1 MWIQDYNPFGNT
13 YVSALIAALPVI
25 FFLLALTL
33 FKMKG
38 MIASLLTLIIS
49 LFISV
54 VLFQMPFTKAIAAV
68 VHGIANGLWP
78 IGYIIIMAVWLY
90 KIAVRTGKFD
100 VIRSSIA
107 NISRDQRL
115 QVLLIGFS
123 FNAFLE
129 GAAGFGV
136 PIAISAALLAQLG
149 FHPLKAAMLCLIAN
163 AASGAFGAIGIPVIV
178 GAQMGNLEALELSRT
193 LALILPF
200 ISFIVPFLLV
210 FILDKWKG
218 VKETF
223 PALLVVSGVYTV
235 LQTVTMMFVGPELAN
250 ILSALASMAAL
261 AVFLKTWQPKT
272 IYRENAEEDIG
283 IQENHSL
290 KEVVSAWSP
299 FYILTGMIAIWSLP
313 AFKALFTE
321 GGILQKTTMLLPIPG
336 LDGQVVK
343 VPPIAG
349 AEAPLAA
356 IFKLDFISA
365 TGTAILIACLITVV
379 LSRNMNVKQGFKGL
393 GDTLKELKI
402 PIITICLIMGFANL
416 ANYAGLSS
424 SIGLALAKT
433 GDMFPLLSPVLG
445 WIGVFITGSVV
456 SSNALFG
463 NLQVVTGAQIGTSSS
478 LLLAANTSGGVMA
491 KLISPQSIAIAT
503 ASVNETGQ
511 ESTLLR
517 MTIKYSLLLLVIIA
531 AWTYLLS
538 LFGI

>member
-54 VLFQMPFTKAIAAV
+54 ALFQMPFTKAIAAV

-90 KIAVRTGKFD
+90 KIAVKTGKFD

-261 AVFLKTWQPKT
+261 AVFLKTWEPKT

-313 AFKALFTE
+313 AFKDLFTE

-393 GDTLKELKI
+393 GDTLKELKV

-463 NLQVVTGAQIGTSSS
+463 NLQVVTGVQIGTSSS

>member
-13 YVSALIAALPVI
+13 YLSALIAALPVI

-38 MIASLLTLIIS
+38 MIASLLTLVIS

-54 VLFQMPFTKAIAAV
+54 VLFQMPFTKAVAAV
-68 VHGIANGLWP
+68 LHGIANGLWP

-90 KIAVRTGKFD
+90 KIAVKTGKFD
-100 VIRSSIA
+100 VIRGSIA

-178 GAQMGNLEALELSRT
+178 GAQMGNLESLELSRT
-193 LALILPF
+193 LAWILPF

-218 VKETF
+218 IKETF

-235 LQTVTMMFVGPELAN
+235 LQTGTMMFVGPELAN

-261 AVFLKTWQPKT
+261 AIFLNKWQPKT
-272 IYRENAEEDIG
+272 IYRENSEEDTG
-283 IQENHSL
+283 LQESYSL
-290 KEVVSAWSP
+290 KEIISAWSP

-313 AFKALFTE
+313 AFKALFAE

-336 LDGQVVK
+336 LNGQVVK

-349 AEAPLAA
+349 AEQPLAA

-365 TGTAILIACLITVV
+365 TGTAILIAVLITVS
-379 LSRNMNVKQGFKGL
+379 LSKNMNVKQGFKGL

-503 ASVNETGQ
+503 ASVNQTGQ

-517 MTIKYSLLLLVIIA
+517 MTIKYSILLLVIIA
-531 AWTYLLS
+531 VWTYVLS
-538 LFGI
+538 LFGL

>member
-90 KIAVRTGKFD
+90 KIAVKTGKFD

-193 LALILPF
+193 LAWILPF

-235 LQTVTMMFVGPELAN
+235 LQTGTMMFVGPELAN

-313 AFKALFTE
+313 AFKALFAE

-379 LSRNMNVKQGFKGL
+379 LSKNMNVKQGFKGL